1 MTRSVVPA
9 LIVMGLF
16 AYPLVIYFAA
26 GRVAPR
32 ILLAGALT
40 LLALRVLFK
49 TWRKFR
55 RPWGRL
61 GLAAVLLVGAIAV
74 WFSHGLSLQR
84 VRLYPVAIDAVFF
97 LVFFLSLFTRTPL
110 VERIARAS
118 DPELGPDAILYTR
131 RVTRVWSGVL
141 LANTLIALYTAL
153 HASMAAWTLY
163 NGLLSYLLIG
173 TVFLAEYL
181 IRRRARRIRT
191 HP

>member
-1 MTRSVVPA
+1 MTRSAVPV
-9 LIVMGLF
+9 LIVAGLL

-32 ILLAGALT
+32 ILMAGALM
-40 LLALRVLFK
+40 LLALRVLFQA
-49 TWRKFR
+49 WRKSR
-55 RPWGRL
+55 RPWSRL
-61 GLAAVLLVGAIAV
+61 CLAAVLLAGAIAV
-74 WFSHGLSLQR
+74 GFSHGLSLER
-84 VRLYPVAIDAVFF
+84 VRLYPVAIDAAFF
-97 LVFFLSLFTRTPL
+97 LVFFISLFTRAPL

-131 RVTRVWSGVL
+131 RVTWVWSGVL
-141 LANTLIALYTAL
+141 LANSLIALYTAL

-181 IRRRARRIRT
+181 IRRRVRRIRT